1 MPIKIKEIAS
11 GSLADGKLLPGDLL
25 ISINGKQISDFLD
38 LQFHSS
44 DDELVIEYSRKK
56 GIFEEVIIYQDWL
69 TPMGI
74 EPVPHRCRT
83 CANNCIF
90 CFVDQMRPD
99 FRETLYVK
107 DDDYRL
113 SFVHG
118 NFITLTN
125 LTSRDLEKIIE
136 QKLSPLYISVHT
148 TDPVLHKK
156 MLRYKQDF
164 NILETLQLLGK
175 NNIEFHTQIV
185 IIPGWNDGK
194 ALTKSLT
201 DLTSPEINS
210 LSVGIVPVGLTKY
223 RKNLIEI
230 KPVDAEQAQKL
241 LQQATKFPNT
251 FCSDEIYLTAG
262 EPVPPI
268 KFYNDFPQLENG
280 IGMIRLL
287 LENWRNNKSV
297 FVKFINQLDKDLVL
311 ITGTLAFNT
320 ISFIAEEI
328 KEIISNKVRVQK
340 VLNDFLGHN
349 VTVTG
354 LLSGNDIVEQTTL
367 SNNEIALISSAIFNN
382 DDLTLDNITIDG
394 FKEQINSS
402 VIVIDEVFDSWK
414 LI

>member
-44 DDELVIEYSRKK
+44 DDELRIEFSRIN
-56 GIFEEVIIYQDWL
+56 GVFEEVIIYQDWQ
-69 TPMGI
+69 TPLGI
-74 EPVPHRCRT
+74 EPLPHRCRT

-125 LTSRDLEKIIE
+125 LTSRDLKKIIE
-136 QKLSPLYISVHT
+136 QRLSPLYISVHT

-156 MLRYKQDF
+156 MLRYEQDF

-175 NNIEFHTQIV
+175 NNIKFHTQIV
-185 IIPGWNDGK
+185 IIPGWNDGE
-194 ALTKSLT
+194 ALTKSLN
-201 DLTSPEINS
+201 DLTSPELNS

-230 KPVDAEQAQKL
+230 NAVDAERAQKL
-241 LQQATKFPNT
+241 LRQTTNFPNT

-262 EPVPPI
+262 EPVPSME
-268 KFYNDFPQLENG
+268 FYNDFPQLENG

-287 LENWRNNKSV
+287 LENWQNNKSE
-297 FVKFINQLDKDLVL
+297 FVKFINQLEKDIVL
-311 ITGTLAFNT
+311 ITGTLAFKT
-320 ISFIAEEI
+320 ISLIAKEI
-328 KEIISNKVRVQK
+328 KEITNKKVRVQK

-354 LLSGNDIVEQTTL
+354 LLSGKDILAQTTL
-367 SNNEIALISSAIFNN
+367 DKNEIALISSAIFNN
-382 DDLTLDNITIDG
+382 DDLTLDNITIEN
-394 FKEQINSS
+394 FKKQLNSS
-402 VIVIDEVFDSWK
+402 LIVVDEVFDSWEF
-414 LI
+414 I

>member
-1 MPIKIKEIAS
+1 
-11 GSLADGKLLPGDLL
+11 
-25 ISINGKQISDFLD
+25 
-38 LQFHSS
+38 
-44 DDELVIEYSRKK
+44 
-56 GIFEEVIIYQDWL
+56 
-69 TPMGI
+69 
-74 EPVPHRCRT
+74 
-83 CANNCIF
+83 
-90 CFVDQMRPD
+90 MRPD

-136 QKLSPLYISVHT
+136 QKLSPLYITVHT

-175 NNIEFHTQIV
+175 NNLEFHTQIV

-230 KPVDAEQAQKL
+230 NSVDAEQAQKL

-382 DDLTLDNITIDG
+382 DGLTLDNITIDG

>member
-1 MPIKIKEIAS
+1 MPLKINDIAS
-11 GSLADGKLLPGDLL
+11 GSLVAGKLLPGDLL

-44 DDELVIEYSRKK
+44 DEELVIEYSREK
-56 GIFEEVIIYQDWL
+56 GIVEEVIIDNDWQ

-90 CFVDQMRPD
+90 CFVDQMRPF

-136 QKLSPLYISVHT
+136 QRLSPLYISVHT

-164 NILETLQLLGK
+164 NILETLQMLGK
-175 NNIEFHTQIV
+175 NNIELHTQIV
-185 IIPGWNDGK
+185 IIPDWNDGD
-194 ALTKSLT
+194 ALERSLT

-210 LSVGIVPVGLTKY
+210 LSVGIVPVGLTQY
-223 RKNLIEI
+223 RKDLIEI
-230 KPVDAEQAQKL
+230 KPVDAENAEEIL
-241 LQQATKFPNT
+241 LQASKFPNT
-251 FCSDEIYLTAG
+251 YCSDEIYLTAD
-262 EPVPPI
+262 VSIPPPE
-268 KFYNDFPQLENG
+268 FYNDFPQLENG
-280 IGMIRLL
+280 IGMISLL
-287 LENWRNNKSV
+287 LENWRINKSE
-297 FVKFINQLDKDLVL
+297 FVKFLKPIDKDLVL
-311 ITGTLAFNT
+311 ITGDLAFKA
-320 ISFIAEEI
+320 ISSIADDI
-328 KEIISNKVRVQK
+328 KKLINNNVQVQK
-340 VLNDFLGHN
+340 VLNNFLGHN

-354 LLSGNDIVEQTTL
+354 LLSGKDILEQTTL
-367 SNNEIALISSAIFNN
+367 SNNEIALVSSAIFNN
-382 DDLTLDNITIDG
+382 DDLTLDNLTIDG
-394 FKEQINSS
+394 FKKQINSS
-402 VIVIDEVFDSWK
+402 VIVIDELFDSWK